1 MFFWLLFII
10 SCFFVSYII
19 ISFLPKKY
27 RVIIFCLLVTILIT
41 PEKLG
46 IGSVELSPAIFTF
59 FFNLLLEDYLSFKTL
74 RPLVFSLPIVLGL
87 STLIV
92 LTKRKFS

>member
-10 SCFFVSYII
+10 SSFLVSYIFI
-19 ISFLPKKY
+19 TFLPNKF

-46 IGSVELSPAIFTF
+46 IGPEELSPAIFTF
-59 FFNLLLEDYLSFKTL
+59 FFSLTFEGNLSFKTL
-74 RPLVFSLPIVLGL
+74 RPLVFSLPIALGL
-87 STLIV
+87 SILIV
-92 LTKRKFS
+92 LIKRKFS